1 MKISAIDVKKLREL
15 TNSGMM
21 DCKKAL
27 IESQGDFQKAILVLR
42 ESGQSKADS
51 KSGRVAAHGIVSIEI
66 EESKRLALVLEINC
80 ETDFAAKDNQFVE
93 FSNQIS
99 NLLVNEEI
107 ENIDQLMDSSISEF
121 ERVEDFRKSVV
132 AKLGENITIRR
143 FSRLFYQG
151 TLGSYVHG
159 NKIAALVD
167 VNIDDKNLAKDLA
180 MHVAAS
186 KPKYIVQTDIPKA
199 IIDEE
204 SRILRSQAEQE
215 GKPKEIIEKIVTGKL
230 NKHLNEIT
238 LLGQEYIKDPDLDIS
253 QLLKKSNATVNL
265 FVRYE
270 VGEGVEHQDKNFADE
285 VKEQVEVSKY

>member
-1 MKISAIDVKKLREL
+1 MKISAIEVKKLRAL
-15 TNSGMM
+15 TNAGMM

-27 IESQGDFQKAILVLR
+27 VESQGDFQKAILVLK

-66 EESKRLALVLEINC
+66 EKAKRLALVLEINC

-99 NLLVNEEI
+99 NLLVNEKI
-107 ENIDQLMDSSISEF
+107 ENIDQLMDCSISKF

-143 FSRLFYQG
+143 FVRIFYQG

-167 VNIDDKNLAKDLA
+167 VDIDDKNLAKDLA

-238 LLGQEYIKDPDLDIS
+238 LLGQEYIKDPDLNIS

-270 VGEGVEHQDKNFADE
+270 VGEGIEHQDKNFADE
-285 VKEQVEVSKY
+285 VKEQVEASK

>member
-1 MKISAIDVKKLREL
+1 MKISAIEVKELRAL
-15 TNSGMM
+15 TNAGMM

-27 IESQGDFQKAILVLR
+27 VESQGDFQKAILVLK

-66 EESKRLALVLEINC
+66 EKAQRLALVLEINC

-99 NLLVNEEI
+99 NLLVNEKI
-107 ENIDQLMDSSISEF
+107 ENIDQLMDCSISKF

-143 FSRLFYQG
+143 FVRIFYQG

-167 VNIDDKNLAKDLA
+167 VDIDDKNLAKDLA

-238 LLGQEYIKDPDLDIS
+238 LLGQEYIKDPDLNIS

-270 VGEGVEHQDKNFADE
+270 VGEGIEHQDKNFADE
-285 VKEQVEVSKY
+285 VKEQVEASK

>member
-1 MKISAIDVKKLREL
+1 MKISAIDVKKLRAL
-15 TNSGMM
+15 TNAGMM

-27 IESQGDFQKAILVLR
+27 IESQGDFQKAILVLK

-66 EESKRLALVLEINC
+66 EESKRLALVLEVNC
-80 ETDFAAKDNQFVE
+80 ETDFAAKDNQFVK

-99 NLLVNEEI
+99 NLLVNKKI
-107 ENIDQLMDSSISEF
+107 ENIDQLLDCSISGF

-143 FSRLFYQG
+143 FKRIFYQG
-151 TLGSYVHG
+151 TLGSYIHS

-167 VNIDDKNLAKDLA
+167 LDINDKNLAKDLA

-186 KPKYIVQTDIPKA
+186 KPQYIAQTDIPKE

-215 GKPKEIIEKIVTGKL
+215 RKPKEIIEKIVTGRL

-238 LLGQEYIKDPDLDIS
+238 LLGQEYIKDSDLNIS

-270 VGEGVEHQDKNFADE
+270 VGEGIEQKDKNFADE
-285 VKEQVEVSKY
+285 VKEQVDASK

>member
-1 MKISAIDVKKLREL
+1 MKISAIEVKKLRAL
-15 TNSGMM
+15 TNAGMM

-27 IESQGDFQKAILVLR
+27 VESQGDFQKAILVLK

-66 EESKRLALVLEINC
+66 EKAQRLALVLEINC

-99 NLLVNEEI
+99 NLLVNEKI
-107 ENIDQLMDSSISEF
+107 ENIDQLLDCSISGF

-143 FSRLFYQG
+143 FVRIFYQG

-167 VNIDDKNLAKDLA
+167 VDIDDKNLAKDLA

-238 LLGQEYIKDPDLDIS
+238 LLGQEYIKDPDLNIS

-270 VGEGVEHQDKNFADE
+270 VGEGIEHQDKNFADE
-285 VKEQVEVSKY
+285 VKEQVEASK

>member
-1 MKISAIDVKKLREL
+1 MEIFAIDVKELRAL
-15 TNSGMM
+15 TNAGIM

-27 IESQGDFQKAILVLR
+27 MESQGDFQKAILVLK

-51 KSGRVAAHGIVSIEI
+51 KSGRVAAQGIVSIEI
-66 EESKRLALVLEINC
+66 EESKRLALVLEVNC
-80 ETDFAAKDNQFVE
+80 ETDFAAKDNQFTE

-99 NLLVNEEI
+99 NLLINEKI
-107 ENIDQLMDSSISEF
+107 ENIDQLLNSSISGF

-143 FSRLFYQG
+143 FARIFYQG
-151 TLGSYVHG
+151 TLGSYIHG

-167 VNIDDKNLAKDLA
+167 LDIDDRNLAKDLA
-180 MHVAAS
+180 MQVAAS
-186 KPKYIVQTDIPKA
+186 KPKYIAQTDIPKE

-204 SRILRSQAEQE
+204 SRILRLQAEQE

-230 NKHLNEIT
+230 NKHLNEMT
-238 LLGQEYIKDPDLDIS
+238 LLGQEYIKDPDLIVS
-253 QLLKKSNATVNL
+253 RLLKKSNATVNL

-270 VGEGVEHQDKNFADE
+270 VGEGIEQEDKNFADE
-285 VKEQVEVSKY
+285 VNEQVDASK

>member
-1 MKISAIDVKKLREL
+1 MKISAIEVKKLRAL
-15 TNSGMM
+15 TNAGMM

-27 IESQGDFQKAILVLR
+27 VESQGDFQKAILVLK

-66 EESKRLALVLEINC
+66 KESQRLALVLEINC

-99 NLLVNEEI
+99 NLLVNEKI
-107 ENIDQLMDSSISEF
+107 ENIDQLMDCSISKF

-143 FSRLFYQG
+143 FARIFYQG
-151 TLGSYVHG
+151 TLGSYIHG

-167 VNIDDKNLAKDLA
+167 LDIDDKNLSKDLA

-186 KPKYIVQTDIPKA
+186 KPQYIAQTDIPKE
-199 IIDEE
+199 IIAEE

-215 GKPKEIIEKIVTGKL
+215 RKPKEIIEKIVTGKL

-238 LLGQEYIKDPDLDIS
+238 LLGQEYIKDSDLNIS

-270 VGEGVEHQDKNFADE
+270 VGEGIEQKDKNFADE
-285 VKEQVEVSKY
+285 VKEQVDASK

>member
-1 MKISAIDVKKLREL
+1 MKIPAIDVKNLRAL
-15 TNSGMM
+15 TNAGMM

-27 IESQGDFQKAILVLR
+27 IESQGDFQKAILVLK

-66 EESKRLALVLEINC
+66 EESKRLALVLEVNC

-99 NLLVNEEI
+99 NLLVNEKI
-107 ENIDQLMDSSISEF
+107 ENIDQLMDCSISKF

-143 FSRLFYQG
+143 FVRIFYQG

-167 VNIDDKNLAKDLA
+167 VDIDDKNLAKDLA

-238 LLGQEYIKDPDLDIS
+238 LLGQEYIKDPDLNIS

-270 VGEGVEHQDKNFADE
+270 VGEGIEHQDKNFADE
-285 VKEQVEVSKY
+285 VKEQVEASK

>member
-1 MKISAIDVKKLREL
+1 MKISAIDVKKLRAL
-15 TNSGMM
+15 TNAGMM

-27 IESQGDFQKAILVLR
+27 VESQGDFQKAKLVLKKK
-42 ESGQSKADS
+42 GQSKADS
-51 KSGRVAAHGIVSIEI
+51 KSGRIAAHGRVSIEI
-66 EESKRLALVLEINC
+66 EESKHLALVLEINC
-80 ETDFAAKDNQFVE
+80 ETDFAAKDDQFVE

-99 NLLVNEEI
+99 NLLVNEKI
-107 ENIDQLMDSSISEF
+107 ENIDQLLNSSISGF

-143 FSRLFYQG
+143 FARIFYQG
-151 TLGSYVHG
+151 TLGSYIHG

-167 VNIDDKNLAKDLA
+167 LDIDDKNLAKDLA

-186 KPKYIVQTDIPKA
+186 KPQYIAQTDIPKE

-215 GKPKEIIEKIVTGKL
+215 RKPKEIIEKIVTGKL

-238 LLGQEYIKDPDLDIS
+238 LLGQEYIKDSDLNIS

-270 VGEGVEHQDKNFADE
+270 VGEGIEQKDKNFADE
-285 VKEQVEVSKY
+285 VKEQVEASQ

>member
-1 MKISAIDVKKLREL
+1 MKISAIDVKKLRAL
-15 TNSGMM
+15 TNAGMM

-27 IESQGDFQKAILVLR
+27 IESQGDFQKAILVLK

-66 EESKRLALVLEINC
+66 KESQRLALVLEINC

-99 NLLVNEEI
+99 NLLVNEKI
-107 ENIDQLMDSSISEF
+107 ENIDQLMDCSISKF

-143 FSRLFYQG
+143 FVRIFYQG

-167 VNIDDKNLAKDLA
+167 VDIDDKNLAKDLA

-238 LLGQEYIKDPDLDIS
+238 LLGQEYIKDPDLNIS

-270 VGEGVEHQDKNFADE
+270 VGEGIEHQDKNFADE
-285 VKEQVEVSKY
+285 VKEQVEASK

>member
-1 MKISAIDVKKLREL
+1 MKISAIEVKKLRAL
-15 TNSGMM
+15 TNAGMM

-27 IESQGDFQKAILVLR
+27 VESQGDFQKAILVLK

-66 EESKRLALVLEINC
+66 EKAQRLALVLEINC

-99 NLLVNEEI
+99 NLLVNEKI
-107 ENIDQLMDSSISEF
+107 ENIDQLMDCSISKF

-143 FSRLFYQG
+143 FVRIFYQG

-167 VNIDDKNLAKDLA
+167 VDIDDKNLAKDLA

-215 GKPKEIIEKIVTGKL
+215 RKPKEIIEKIVTGRL

-238 LLGQEYIKDPDLDIS
+238 LLGQEYIKDSDLNIS

-270 VGEGVEHQDKNFADE
+270 VGEGIEQKDKNFADE
-285 VKEQVEVSKY
+285 VKEQVDASK

>member
-1 MKISAIDVKKLREL
+1 MKISAIDVKKLRAL
-15 TNSGMM
+15 TNAGMM

-27 IESQGDFQKAILVLR
+27 IESQGDFQKARLVLK

-66 EESKRLALVLEINC
+66 EESKRLALVLEVNC

-99 NLLVNEEI
+99 NLLVNKKI
-107 ENIDQLMDSSISEF
+107 ENIVQLLDCSISGF

-143 FSRLFYQG
+143 FARIFYQG
-151 TLGSYVHG
+151 TLGSYIHG

-167 VNIDDKNLAKDLA
+167 LDIDDKNLSKDLA

-186 KPKYIVQTDIPKA
+186 KPQYIAQTDIPKE
-199 IIDEE
+199 IIAEE

-215 GKPKEIIEKIVTGKL
+215 RKPKEIIEKIVTGKL

-238 LLGQEYIKDPDLDIS
+238 LLGQEYIKDSDLNIS

-270 VGEGVEHQDKNFADE
+270 VGEGIEQKDNNFADE
-285 VKEQVEVSKY
+285 VKEQVDASK

>member
-1 MKISAIDVKKLREL
+1 MKISAIEVKKLRAL
-15 TNSGMM
+15 TNAGMM

-27 IESQGDFQKAILVLR
+27 VESQGDFQKAILVLK

-66 EESKRLALVLEINC
+66 EKAQRLALVLEINC

-99 NLLVNEEI
+99 NLLVNEKI
-107 ENIDQLMDSSISEF
+107 ENIDQLMDCSISKF

-143 FSRLFYQG
+143 FVRIFYQG

-167 VNIDDKNLAKDLA
+167 VDIDDKNLAKDLA
-180 MHVAAS
+180 MHVVAS
-186 KPKYIVQTDIPKA
+186 KPKYIVQTDIPKE

-215 GKPKEIIEKIVTGKL
+215 EKPKEIIEKMVKGKL

-238 LLGQEYIKDPDLDIS
+238 LLGQEYIKDSNLNIS

-270 VGEGVEHQDKNFADE
+270 VGEGIEQEDKNFADE
-285 VKEQVEVSKY
+285 VKEQVDASK

>member
-1 MKISAIDVKKLREL
+1 MKISAIEVKKLRAL
-15 TNSGMM
+15 TNAGMM

-27 IESQGDFQKAILVLR
+27 VESQGDFQKAILVLK

-66 EESKRLALVLEINC
+66 EKAQRLALVLEINC

-99 NLLVNEEI
+99 NLLVNEKI
-107 ENIDQLMDSSISEF
+107 ENIDQLMDCSISKF

-143 FSRLFYQG
+143 FVRIFYQG

-167 VNIDDKNLAKDLA
+167 VDIDDKNLAKDLA

-186 KPKYIVQTDIPKA
+186 KPQYIAQTDIPKE

-215 GKPKEIIEKIVTGKL
+215 RKPKEIIEKIVTGKL

-238 LLGQEYIKDPDLDIS
+238 LLGQEYIKDSDLNIS

-270 VGEGVEHQDKNFADE
+270 VGEGIEHQDKNFADE
-285 VKEQVEVSKY
+285 VKEQVEASK